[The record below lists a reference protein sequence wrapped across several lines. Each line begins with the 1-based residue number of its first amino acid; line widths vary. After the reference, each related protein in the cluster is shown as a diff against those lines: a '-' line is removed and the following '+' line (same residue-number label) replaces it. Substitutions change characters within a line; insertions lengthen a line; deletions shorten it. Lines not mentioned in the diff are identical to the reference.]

1 MSLFNTSPR
10 WIAVLVL
17 AGLLLGS
24 LPAGASG
31 ADQPPEIDESLVTS
45 EQENQLMFT
54 GCSPVYTDAIEAAYE
69 QRVVELVNDHR
80 ASIGKPPL
88 KRVQELDY
96 AARFHARDMAEDRYF
111 YHDSYDR
118 VGENLVR
125 VCLWYQRVDG
135 YYSNRT
141 WLGENIAA
149 GYATPES
156 VFQGWYNS
164 EGHRNNM
171 ESSNYWEIGIGYFRN
186 PQNYPYWVQD
196 FGQRRNI
203 YPIII
208 NREYAQTSNPDVELF
223 IYGQGAWDEMRLR
236 NDNDAW
242 TAWQPFQPRLN
253 WRLNWKKGTR
263 TVTVELRRFNPA
275 TAVSSSDTIELTSGD
290 NELIAQPTSIF
301 FIYNQAAQ
309 KLIPE
314 QVALNISNNNEN
326 FNLEWV
332 LECAEDWIILS
343 NTIGST
349 PDGQANISISQS
361 MFAQTG
367 SYEGQLTITVTNP
380 AGVAGSPRVIPVRLA
395 VVEDMPYAVFMPVI
409 NR

>member
-1 MSLFNTSPR
+1 MSKHNASLR

-24 LPAGASG
+24 LPADASG
-31 ADQPPEIDESLVTS
+31 ADQPPEIDESLVIS

-54 GCSPVYTDAIEAAYE
+54 GCSPVYIDAINAAYE
-69 QRVVELVNDHR
+69 QRVVELTNDHR

-88 KRVQELDY
+88 KKVNELDY

-111 YHDSYDR
+111 DHNSHDR
-118 VGENLVR
+118 VGDNLVQ

-135 YYSNRT
+135 FYAGRS

-149 GYATPES
+149 GYGTPES

-164 EGHRNNM
+164 SGHRANM
-171 ESSNYWEIGIGYFRN
+171 ESSNFTEIGVGYYRN
-186 PQNYPYWVQD
+186 AQNYPYWVQN
-196 FGQRRNI
+196 FGQRWDK
-203 YPIII
+203 YPLII
-208 NREYAQTSNPDVELF
+208 NREYAQTDNPEVELY
-223 IYGQGAWDEMRLR
+223 IYGQGTWDEMRLR
-236 NDNDAW
+236 NDNGAW
-242 TAWQPFQPRLN
+242 TAWQPFQSSLN
-253 WRLNWKKGTR
+253 WRLNWIKGVR
-263 TVTVELRRFNPA
+263 VVTVELRRYNQT
-275 TAVSSSDTIELTSGD
+275 TAVSSSDSIELTSGD
-290 NELIAQPTSIF
+290 NELIAQPNSIF

-314 QVALNISNNNEN
+314 QVTLNISNSNDIYSLAWM
-326 FNLEWV
+326 LESST
-332 LECAEDWIILS
+332 DWITLS

-349 PDGQANISISQS
+349 PNGQAQISIAPS

-367 SYEGQLTITVTNP
+367 THEGQLTITVTSP
-380 AGVAGSPRVIPVRLA
+380 AGVAGSPMVIPVRLA